1 MSKNL
6 EAYLRLNKARYRDQ
20 YVVLVDGKLVAKG
33 KNIEKILTRVRKS
46 YPRKVPFVA
55 KVPGN
60 AVLVLTSFGSPSTKE
75 IDS

>member
-6 EAYLRLNKARYRDQ
+6 QTYLRLNKARYKHQ

-33 KNIEKILTRVRKS
+33 KDIEKILSRVQKS
-46 YPRKVPFVA
+46 HPRKVPFVA

-60 AVLVLTSFGSPSTKE
+60 EVLVL
-75 IDS
+75 